1 MELLFGAAAAGGGGL
16 FSYNRENYMFDK
28 ELLIKR
34 DYQAQKMRVEQSKLY
49 REDVRDLV
57 NLTVRKMDNYLIVS
71 TLQLGFAMTL
81 YVEGRPE
88 KDVGPT
94 WLIHLFAI
102 CNAGAFL
109 YYLLSIWLAL
119 HASVAAHAF
128 GVRLLTQFVRLPIP
142 DDATLDKSRFQAQQY
157 EGSTAREMFRVPLLR
172 QQLKRLNH
180 AMEQTDEDEV
190 ISGGVSMS
198 GSEEDLDPSISPV
211 MLLEHVQLY
220 RRTQANWQSFDA
232 YARVCMSMGTNQLL
246 YTLSYMMLGTLVAVN
261 DVPLPAL
268 SCVVIFTGCAWIL
281 ARLDLYLSR
290 KILAVAA
297 VLLILPPTL
306 VTVSFS
312 LHRVWA
318 NEPTSFMIGCYR
330 VMVPLAFFLH
340 LTWILFTWIVARGV
354 KFGSVELPTN
364 YRSVLFLDVFGFL
377 AAQADQDARGDE
389 PPEESEMQRQLSVV
403 REESPRVDGTE
414 GEALPAEVLQML
426 MPECHQLQT
435 QLSADLRRFEL
446 PQVLGLL
453 RQEPGAASMLRQLRQ
468 EFDSFASDVAC
479 LEVSQDAAS
488 SRPPQESQPVWLRLD
503 WFSNGRPM
511 QVFHNAEEGTTV
523 WEEPSGSARIIDMY
537 SLRTDL
543 ERFGEH
549 VGLLRRHCRRHD
561 GSPTNDVENAAG
573 NITLTFHP
581 SFAPTED
588 APDAESAQA
597 AEEEDRR
604 RDEHYRLRPGRL
616 PAQTVKIGT
625 MVLVGAWATSVVW
638 IIIYITS
645 EARHLRV
652 TGTIEQALAATAA
665 SAWMK
670 LFLHEPTLHKA
681 SFRLPF
687 AEVVSFE
694 QWPQA
699 FSKPTAL
706 ACNPDLGDV
715 LMVVERYR
723 AAVLPLR
730 EDAEL
735 IKQAATLQARLD
747 RCLSDAP
754 PLKAFQA
761 QGIRSAS
768 IQCDRTSEAATDC
781 TVWLLSA
788 RGSQV
793 LRCPMTGPGLA
804 KISRVLGGPF
814 RSLGAFRG
822 PWALRTSNTTFEE
835 PTEDVVQLQ
844 PHCDHETCDLIPRR
858 SYDVAERGDG
868 LVMWPTQR
876 SWMFTFAA
884 REEAL
889 RGFRLNADEGAV
901 KFIDLQLPR
910 FSAGDRWLGG
920 CVMSNTLY
928 FLYMES
934 LGQRSTPSFISLS
947 FAAVQRD
954 VLKNDLLIASPAACR
969 FRRPMMPPYL
979 PPVPGPPPP
988 KPERRSEELCLE
1000 DFLGDWHDTMGNKV
1014 SVEWARNTSRGQLD
1028 VALSKRGNG
1037 RFSCGHYQLEDKTS
1051 SPYKIVWVDN
1061 RHKGKQSIWDLCTS
1075 RASQVLYHVQLG
1087 QAKLVAGQRVILGP
1101 ASPASLL

>member
-71 TLQLGFAMTL
+71 TLQLGFCMTL

-180 AMEQTDEDEV
+180 AMEQTDEDES
-190 ISGGVSMS
+190 ISGGISMS

-312 LHRVWA
+312 LHRIWA

-340 LTWILFTWIVARGV
+340 LTWILFTWGVARGV

-403 REESPRVDGTE
+403 REESPTVDGT
-414 GEALPAEVLQML
+414 GAEALPAEVLQML
-426 MPECHQLQT
+426 VPECHQLQT

-446 PQVLGLL
+446 PQVVGLL

-468 EFDSFASDVAC
+468 EFDSFASDFAS
-479 LEVSQDAAS
+479 LEVSQDSAS
-488 SRPPQESQPVWLRLD
+488 SRSQESQQVWLRLD

-511 QVFHNAEEGTTV
+511 QVFHNAEEGKTV
-523 WEEPSGSARIIDMY
+523 WEEPSASARIIDMY

-543 ERFGEH
+543 ERFGDH
-549 VGLLRRHCRRHD
+549 VGLLRRNCRRRD
-561 GSPTNDVENAAG
+561 GSPTSDVENAAG

-604 RDEHYRLRPGRL
+604 RDERFRLRPGRL

-645 EARHLRV
+645 EARHLRL

-665 SAWMK
+665 SAWLK
-670 LFLHEPTLHKA
+670 LFLHESTLHKA
-681 SFRLPF
+681 SFRMPF

-706 ACNPDLGDV
+706 ACNPDLGEM
-715 LMVVERYR
+715 LLVVERYR

-735 IKQAATLQARLD
+735 IKEAASLEARLH

-754 PLKAFQA
+754 QLKAFQA
-761 QGIRSAS
+761 KGIRSAS
-768 IQCDRTSEAATDC
+768 IQCDRTSNAVADC

-788 RGSQV
+788 RGSHV
-793 LRCPMTGPGLA
+793 LRCPMIGLA
-804 KISRVLGGPF
+804 NISRVLGGPW
-814 RSLGAFRG
+814 RSLASEG

-844 PHCDHETCDLIPRR
+844 PRCDHETCDLIPRR
-858 SYDVAERGDG
+858 SYDVAGRGDG

-884 REEAL
+884 REESL
-889 RGFRLNADEGAV
+889 RGFRLDADEGAV

-928 FLYMES
+928 FLYMET
-934 LGQRSTPSFISLS
+934 LGQRSMPSIRRTTLEHAQRVS
-947 FAAVQRD
+947 FG
-954 VLKNDLLIASPAACR
+954 
-969 FRRPMMPPYL
+969 PMMPPYL
-979 PPVPGPPPP
+979 PPPVPGPPPP

-1028 VALSKRGNG
+1028 VALSRRGRDPIRLNVKQHGNG

-1051 SPYKIVWVDN
+1051 SPYKIDIPARVHGDAC
-1061 RHKGKQSIWDLCTS
+1061 DLGT
-1075 RASQVLYHVQLG
+1075 
-1087 QAKLVAGQRVILGP
+1087 
-1101 ASPASLL
+1101 